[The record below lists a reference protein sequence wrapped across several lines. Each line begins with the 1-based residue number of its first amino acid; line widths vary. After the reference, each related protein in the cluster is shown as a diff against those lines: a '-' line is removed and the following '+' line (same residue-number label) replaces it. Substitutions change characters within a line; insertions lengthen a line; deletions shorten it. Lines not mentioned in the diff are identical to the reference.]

1 MKYLLVFL
9 VVLLVA
15 WRWRSAREA
24 QQTDMAKKKV
34 AANALPVDI
43 VECSHCRVHI
53 PLADAIQGRHAMYCT
68 PHHRNLAES

>member
-24 QQTDMAKKKV
+24 QQTDIAKKK
-34 AANALPVDI
+34 AAAHALPVDV
-43 VECSHCRVHI
+43 VECGHCGVHVPRV
-53 PLADAIQGRHAMYCT
+53 DAIQGRLTMYCT
-68 PHHRNLAES
+68 PLHRNLAES